1 MDLILWR
8 HAEAEEGSDD
18 LARELT
24 RKGQQQASR
33 MAAWLRP
40 RLPRDYTLLVSEARR
55 SQQTAAFLAKGAEVM
70 PALNP
75 GASAEEVLG
84 GLGWPRRDGTVV
96 VVGHQPWIG
105 WLTAKL
111 MAGEQQMWSV
121 KKGAVWW
128 LQHRQRDEFELVR
141 LKVMMTPSMLDS

>member
-24 RKGQQQASR
+24 RRGQQQASR

-40 RLPRDYTLLVSEARR
+40 RLPNEYTLLVSEARR

-75 GASAEEVLG
+75 GASAEEVLNC
-84 GLGWPRRDGTVV
+84 LGWPNREGTVV

-105 WLTAKL
+105 WLAAKL
-111 MAGEQQMWSV
+111 MSGDQQMWSV

-128 LQHRQRDEFELVR
+128 LQHRQRDEFEQVR
-141 LKVMMTPSMLDS
+141 LKVMMTPSMLDG